1 MEQSPR
7 RPGQTGREDAYHT
20 IRRQIIDLTL
30 PPGATLS
37 ENELAAALH
46 LSRTP
51 VREALVLLKRER
63 LVEVIPKVGTF
74 VSRVDPAEVAE
85 AQFLREAVE
94 VASIESLVAPLNEAI
109 MGQILANLDTQD
121 GIGTDIVGFFD
132 LDEAFHGLLM
142 SLAGHAMSWASVAP
156 AKGHLDRARML
167 SLNAIPSINTRIH
180 EHHAIAD
187 AVASGQLDTATL
199 VLRMHLRNVFGDI
212 TLIRQQHPE
221 LFVANSVQPDTA
233 HAGLA

>member
-94 VASIESLVAPLNEAI
+94 VASIESLTAPLDQTVMA
-109 MGQILANLDTQD
+109 QIHANLDIQD
-121 GIGTDIVGFFD
+121 GIGADLAGFFD
-132 LDEAFHGLLM
+132 LDESFHGLLM
-142 SLAGHAMSWASVAP
+142 TLAGHTMSWLSVAP

-167 SLNAIPSINTRIH
+167 SLTTIPSVDTRIH

-187 AVASGQLDTATL
+187 AVSSGNLDTATQ
-199 VLRMHLRNVFGDI
+199 VLRMHLRNVFSDI
-212 TLIRQQHPE
+212 TLIRQEHPE
-221 LFVANSVQPDTA
+221 LFVT
-233 HAGLA
+233 G

>member
-1 MEQSPR
+1 MEKSLQRSGR
-7 RPGQTGREDAYHT
+7 TGRDDAYHT

-30 PPGATLS
+30 PPGAALS
-37 ENELAAALH
+37 ENELAASLN

-63 LVEVIPKVGTF
+63 LIQVIPKVGTF

-94 VASIESLVAPLNEAI
+94 LASIHSLSAPLDREI
-109 MGQILANLDTQD
+109 MHEIARNLTAQD
-121 GIGTDIVGFFD
+121 GIGTDIATFFD

-142 SLAGHAMSWASVAP
+142 TLAGHATSWSSVAP
-156 AKGHLDRARML
+156 TKGHLDRARML
-167 SLNAIPSINTRIH
+167 GLASIPSVNNRIS
-180 EHHAIAD
+180 EHHAIAE
-187 AVASGQLDTATL
+187 AVSVGQLNTAADI
-199 VLRMHLRNVFGDI
+199 LRTHLRNVFADI

-221 LFVANSVQPDTA
+221 LFVSGTDVPVR
-233 HAGLA
+233 